1 MQPKTPGNVVELYNA
16 NTRNTFSVAVNSR
29 NKVTT
34 YGYGIGIDWLL
45 PRNFSINTNFTADR
59 ITDVD
64 SGFVS
69 FFNVPS
75 YRFNIGLS
83 NSGFGYQ
90 NRFGFAVTLRTQDD
104 FFYESDFRQGLIE
117 GFTTVDAQ
125 VSYKLPKSRSL
136 IKLGGSN
143 IFNKYYKTAFGNPEI
158 GGLYY
163 VSFGY
168 NVF

>member
-1 MQPKTPGNVVELYNA
+1 MQPFNPAVPTQVYNSA
-16 NTRNTFSVAVNSR
+16 TRTVFSVAINST

-34 YGYGIGIDWLL
+34 YGYGIGVDWLL
-45 PRNFSINTNFTADR
+45 PRSFTISTNLTADR

-64 SGFVS
+64 SGFVA

-75 YRFNIGLS
+75 YRFNISLG

-90 NRFGFAVTLRTQDD
+90 NRFGFNITLRKQDE
-104 FFYESDFRQGLIE
+104 FFYQSDFRQGTVD

-125 VSYKLPKSRSL
+125 VSYKFPASRSL
-136 IKLGGSN
+136 VKLGGSN

-163 VSFGY
+163 ISFGY

>member
-1 MQPKTPGNVVELYNA
+1 MANVVVVGAQWGDEGKGKI
-16 NTRNTFSVAVNSR
+16 V
-29 NKVTT
+29 
-34 YGYGIGIDWLL
+34 DWLSERL
-45 PRNFSINTNFTADR
+45 PRNFTINTNFTADR

-64 SGFVS
+64 SGFVA

-75 YRFNIGLS
+75 YRFNFGIG

-90 NRFGFAVTLRTQDD
+90 NRMGFNITLRKQDD
-104 FFYESDFRQGLIE
+104 FFYQSDFRQGNIA

-125 VSYKLPKSRSL
+125 VSYKFPASRSL
-136 IKLGGSN
+136 VKLGGSN

-163 VSFGY
+163 ISFGY